1 MLERRMPEP
10 LPPPDEGS
18 AALPDG
24 SAPPIYAFK
33 ASLMGPPQVFR
44 LAADALEWEIGR
56 YSGRIPY
63 GAVRRVRL
71 LYRPANLQ
79 TQRFLTEIWAAQA
92 PKLKVS
98 SVSWASLTEQ
108 RRQDAAYIAFVEALH
123 RRLAEVRTEAV
134 FEAGSPPWLY
144 WPGVVVFV
152 GIAVAIALLIV
163 RGVQEGALIGAA
175 VAGVFLAFYLWQLGT
190 FFRRNRPGRY
200 RPEAI
205 PAAVLPGG

>member
-1 MLERRMPEP
+1 MPEP

-18 AALPDG
+18 DALADG

-44 LAADALEWEIGR
+44 VAPDALEWEIGR

-63 GAVRRVRL
+63 AAVRRVRL

-79 TQRFLTEIWAAQA
+79 TQRFVTEIWAAQA

-163 RGVQEGALIGAA
+163 RGVQERALIGAA

-190 FFRRNRPGRY
+190 FFKRNLPRHY
-200 RPEAI
+200 TLDAI
-205 PAAVLPGG
+205 PADVLPAIKSEA